1 MGAKHEP
8 LMRGD
13 VIWKGVEGHVLRG
26 ETGDIIVGWI
36 RWVGS
41 WWDDLVSRVTRVG
54 PVTLR

>member
-1 MGAKHEP
+1 
-8 LMRGD
+8 MRGD